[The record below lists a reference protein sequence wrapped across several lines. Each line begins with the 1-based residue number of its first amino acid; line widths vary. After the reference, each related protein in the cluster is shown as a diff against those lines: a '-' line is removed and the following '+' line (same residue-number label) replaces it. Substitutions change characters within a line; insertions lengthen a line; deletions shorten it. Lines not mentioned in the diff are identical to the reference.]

1 MRSAVVVGAGV
12 GGLATAG
19 ALART
24 GWQVTLLERAERL
37 RADGAGLLLW
47 PNGVRAMRALDLAG
61 GIDAIA
67 TAVPYGGIRRP
78 DGTPIVARAGAAA
91 LGGATEGRVGRVQ
104 PEAGGAHVTPL
115 VVHSEDLHDQLIAGL
130 ADGIDIRNGIT
141 VRTIRATPDHRP
153 AVSDGRHTWEA
164 DLVVG
169 ADGAHSTVRARVA
182 RQVSVVSAGF
192 AAWRAVIPWYR
203 APVLSAALAAG
214 GETIGS
220 GYRFQF
226 AVLGER
232 GSAGGSSR
240 GGIYWVATALG
251 APRPEPAAMQLTLLR
266 RWYSD
271 WHPPI
276 GDLLAATEP
285 GDLVQHAVQ
294 ELRPAP
300 RSYGFPAGPGGV
312 VLLGDAAHVLPDHL
326 GQGPSLAFEDA
337 ATLRSVMLDAIPGGS
352 LRDALDAYSRAR
364 LPRAEKLARQSRRVG
379 TVLQA
384 RGRFTQRARDAA
396 LGAFSPRLLDKTAAE
411 AAAWSPPH

>member
-1 MRSAVVVGAGV
+1 VVGAGV

-24 GWQVTLLERAERL
+24 GWRVTLLEHAERL
-37 RADGAGLLLW
+37 RADGGGLLLW

-61 GIDAIA
+61 GLDAIA
-67 TAVPYGGIRRP
+67 TPVPYGGIRKP
-78 DGTPIVARAGAAA
+78 DGQFLVP
-91 LGGATEGRVGRVQ
+91 
-104 PEAGGAHVTPL
+104 PEVRGAHVTPL

-130 ADGIDIRNGIT
+130 ADGIDVRNGIT
-141 VRTIRATPDHRP
+141 VRTVRASPDDRP
-153 AVSDGRHTWEA
+153 AVGDGRATWEA
-164 DLVVG
+164 DLVVA
-169 ADGAHSTVRARVA
+169 ADGAQSVVRSRVA
-182 RQVSVVSAGF
+182 RQVSVVSAGC

-203 APVLSAALAAG
+203 APVLPPALAVG

-220 GYRFQF
+220 GYRFQY
-226 AVLGER
+226 ASLGER
-232 GSAGGSSR
+232 GSAGASSR

-251 APRPEPAAMQLTLLR
+251 APRPEPPATQLTLLR
-266 RWYSD
+266 RWFSD

-285 GDLVQHAVQ
+285 DDLVQHAVQ

-300 RSYGFPAGPGGV
+300 RSYAFPAGPGGV
-312 VLLGDAAHVLPDHL
+312 VLLGDAAHTLPDHL

-337 ATLRSVMLDAIPGGS
+337 ATLRTALLNAVPGGS
-352 LRDALDAYSRAR
+352 LRDAIEVYSRAR

-396 LGAFSPRLLDKTAAE
+396 LGALSPRLLDRTAAE
-411 AAAWSPPH
+411 AAAWFPR

>member
-1 MRSAVVVGAGV
+1 VVGAGV

-67 TAVPYGGIRRP
+67 TAVPYGGIRKP
-78 DGTPIVARAGAAA
+78 
-91 LGGATEGRVGRVQ
+91 EGQFLVEPQVR
-104 PEAGGAHVTPL
+104 GAHVTPL

-141 VRTIRATPDHRP
+141 VRTVRATPDARP
-153 AVSDGRHTWEA
+153 AVSDGRTTWEA

-169 ADGAHSTVRARVA
+169 ADGALSTVRSRVA
-182 RQVSVVSAGF
+182 RQVAVVSAGC
-192 AAWRAVIPWYR
+192 AAWRAVIPWFR
-203 APVLSAALAAG
+203 APALPPALAAG

-220 GYRFQF
+220 GYRFQY
-226 AVLGER
+226 ALLGER

-251 APRPEPAAMQLTLLR
+251 APRPEPAATQLTLLR

-285 GDLVQHAVQ
+285 DDLVQHAIQ
-294 ELRPAP
+294 ELRPGL
-300 RSYGFPAGPGGV
+300 RGYGFPAGPGGV

-337 ATLRSVMLDAIPGGS
+337 ATLRSVMLDAVPGGS
-352 LRDALDAYSRAR
+352 LRDALDAYSRTR
-364 LPRAEKLARQSRRVG
+364 MSRVEKLARQSKRVG

-384 RGRFTQRARDAA
+384 RGRFTQRARDATLRA
-396 LGAFSPRLLDKTAAE
+396 LSPRLLDKTAAE
-411 AAAWSPPH
+411 AAAWFPR